1 MIVTF
6 AEVKEYLKVDTD
18 IDDALIAI
26 QIEVAEEYLK
36 NATGKEFTSDNVLA
50 KLYCFM
56 LIENMYEL
64 RSLMVM
70 GNEKIS
76 ITAQAVMLQLQYAY
90 EEES

>member
-1 MIVTF
+1 MIVTL

-36 NATGKEFTSDNVLA
+36 NATGKEFTDDNKLA

-56 LIENMYEL
+56 LVENMYEL

-90 EEES
+90 EEEE

>member
-1 MIVTF
+1 MIVTLT
-6 AEVKEYLKVDTD
+6 EVKEYLKVDTD

-36 NATGKEFTSDNVLA
+36 NATGKEFTSENKLA

-56 LIENMYEL
+56 LIENMYENRTL
-64 RSLMVM
+64 VVS
-70 GNEKIS
+70 GNEKLS
-76 ITAQAVMLQLQYAY
+76 ITAQAVMLQLQYNY